1 MAHGVLQRVVHLAKI
16 SLTLLVRL
24 EMFLQLL
31 LLFLL
36 GERASARE
44 NFVRPSHLA
53 HFLDRI
59 GRVHRLHA
67 ITVVSSLDSV
77 SPSYL
82 DELHCL
88 LRCNG
93 SNHFHLLPQMT
104 ATDEEATP
112 LRFSQLQ
119 DEETLY
125 VVFARNTTDGVI
137 QSQARRAR
145 GRRYS
150 KTLFLLKRKESPSR
164 VARFFELLW
173 KLQFRS
179 ALVVVAQRRFYQM
192 DPYPSIRVIRMR
204 RLSTYDPHH
213 LFPPPNRQNFRGY
226 RLSLPVQQDVPNTF
240 WYQDSRTNA
249 WQLDGMGG
257 ILITQL
263 MSHLNVSLDLFP
275 LVVNGSKLLNI
286 AAITDLIIQGRVE
299 MSPHL
304 FDTLHPNHQVDYS
317 YPAQVAPR
325 CFMIPLE
332 NDISRSLYVFLP
344 FSLTLWLCLLLT
356 LLLVH
361 FLFVRRVMP
370 QSQLWRILGV
380 PGAGRV
386 RGRQERSFCGL
397 IILFGIFILV
407 QSYSTKL
414 TSLLAVTLT
423 QQNARSLEELFRLPY
438 RILVLPS
445 DQDAIV
451 GSLGHAEQ
459 FAAKFSFTDP
469 EHFDAKRIALDL
481 EYIYPISRIR
491 WQFFDM
497 QQRFLR
503 KKRFFFSGMCHGTY
517 PFQYQL
523 RVDSHF
529 KDALH
534 RFLLH
539 VQQGGLA
546 DRWLETCYRRA
557 HRMGY
562 LKDFSTLAEMEEKLR
577 LRPLALNMLAP
588 AFSLLLCGLLGSS
601 IAFVAEIRLSFGCR
615 QRPPNR
621 PTNRPPPRGLMLMH
635 SK

>member
-1 MAHGVLQRVVHLAKI
+1 
-16 SLTLLVRL
+16 
-24 EMFLQLL
+24 MFLRLL
-31 LLFLL
+31 LLLL
-36 GERASARE
+36 LWGERSSFASE
-44 NFVRPSHLA
+44 NFVQPSHLA
-53 HFLDRI
+53 NFLDRI

-67 ITVVSSLDSV
+67 ISIVNSLESV
-77 SPSYL
+77 TSSYL
-82 DELHCL
+82 DELHRQ
-88 LRCNG
+88 LRDNS
-93 SNHFHLLPQMT
+93 SNHFYLLPQMT
-104 ATDEEATP
+104 ATDEAATP
-112 LRFSQLQ
+112 LRFSRLQ
-119 DEETLY
+119 DEESLY
-125 VVFARNTTDGVI
+125 VVFARDTKDAVI
-137 QSQARRAR
+137 ELQARRAR

-150 KTLFLLKRKESPSR
+150 KTLFMLKSRESPSR
-164 VARFFELLW
+164 VAHFFELLW

-179 ALVVVAQRRFYQM
+179 ALVVVAKRKFYQM

-213 LFPPPNRQNFRGY
+213 LFPLPNRRDFRGY
-226 RLSLPVQQDVPNTF
+226 RLRLPVQQDVPNTF
-240 WYQDSRTNA
+240 WYRDRHQSDA
-249 WQLDGMGG
+249 WQLDGVGG
-257 ILITQL
+257 ILVNHL
-263 MSHLNVSLDLFP
+263 MAHLNVSLELFP
-275 LVVNGSKLLNI
+275 LVVNGSQLLNM
-286 AAITDLIIQGRVE
+286 ATLTQLIVQGTVE

-304 FDTLHPNHQVDYS
+304 YDTLHPNSQVDYS

-325 CFMIPLE
+325 CFMIPLD

-344 FSLTLWLCLLLT
+344 FTLTLWLCLLLT

-370 QSQLWRILGV
+370 DSHLWKILGV
-380 PGAGRV
+380 PGAGKAGYRK
-386 RGRQERSFCGL
+386 RKPGRAFCGL
-397 IILFGIFILV
+397 IIVFGIFILC

-414 TSLLAVTLT
+414 TSFLAVTLT
-423 QQNARSLEELFRLPY
+423 RPNAGSLEELFRLPY

-445 DQDAIV
+445 DADAIV
-451 GSLGHAEQ
+451 GSLGHGEQ
-459 FAAKFSFTDP
+459 FAAKFTFTDL
-469 EHFDAKRIALDL
+469 EHFDAKRISLDMK
-481 EYIYPISRIR
+481 YIYPISRIR
-491 WQFFDM
+491 WEFFNL

-503 KKRFFFSGMCHGTY
+503 KKRFFFSRLCHGTY

-546 DRWLETCYRRA
+546 DRWMETCYRRA

-588 AFSLLLCGLLGSS
+588 AFSLFLCGLLGSG
-601 IAFVAEIRLSFGCR
+601 IAFVVEIRQSFWCR

-621 PTNRPPPRGLMLMH
+621 HTNRPPAAPGIRGLILMH
-635 SK
+635 PK